1 MHHKYNVGQK
11 VRVKMLCPS
20 VYTIGTIIEVPNQND
35 SYYMV
40 DLEGCVCYADEQ
52 HIRPYKDSTIIVNI
66 RNLI

>member
-11 VRVKMLCPS
+11 VRAKILLPDGYM
-20 VYTIGTIIEVPNQND
+20 IGTIIEVPNQND

-40 DLEGCVCYADEQ
+40 DLEECVCYADEQ
-52 HIRPYKDSTIIVNI
+52 HIRPYKDSAIIVNI